1 MAYTGSVDF
10 SLIDGINQNYNA
22 KVKNV
27 SAVDKGAESFEDTL
41 ANVNDN
47 SDDVAKMSADKKND
61 GSELKAAELAGNGN
75 NRKEA
80 LNAVAK
86 KEFDNS
92 DMEQMS
98 DEMAGLMQE
107 LINSI
112 MQMLE
117 EKLGMT
123 AEELQAALGE
133 LGITEVDLL
142 NAGNLTQFVVDVK
155 ADGNLNELLVNE
167 DLHMAVT
174 ELTDALEAAADDI
187 SEELGKEFEQI
198 KTEFSDYTE
207 AVGTE
212 MAKTEVKIA
221 TTENNGKFD
230 MNDETGNNRASDN
243 AVYNGAGMFNEVVN
257 NIAQN
262 ASEVSNTQIT
272 ADIVNQV
279 IEQVKV
285 RITEDVTSMELQL
298 TPESLGKINLQVSA
312 KDGVVTAQIT
322 TETLIAKEAVESQ
335 VALLKEN
342 LNEQGVKVEA
352 VEVTVAPHQFE
363 ARDEEQRE
371 KSNEEQQTSR
381 RRFIDVN
388 GDEEEQFDEAAAI
401 ARDIMMSGGNRM
413 DIRA

>member
-1 MAYTGSVDF
+1 MAYTGSVEF
-10 SLIDGINQNYNA
+10 SLIDGINQDYNV

-388 GDEEEQFDEAAAI
+388 GDEEDQFDEAAAI

>member
-1 MAYTGSVDF
+1 MAYTGSVEF
-10 SLIDGINQNYNA
+10 SLVEGINQSYST
-22 KVKNV
+22 KVKSV
-27 SAVDKGAESFEDTL
+27 SATDEATSSFEDTL

-47 SDDVAKMSADKKND
+47 SDDAATDVTVDKKDDNSD
-61 GSELKAAELAGNGN
+61 LKAAELVNSGN
-75 NRKEA
+75 NRKA
-80 LNAVAK
+80 VLNAVAG

-92 DMEQMS
+92 DMQQMS

-123 AEELQAALGE
+123 AEELQVALEESGM
-133 LGITEVDLL
+133 TEFDLL
-142 NAGNLTQFVVDVK
+142 NAGDLTQFVVDVK
-155 ADGNLNELLVNE
+155 ADGNLNELLADE
-167 DLHMAVT
+167 DLHATVT

-198 KTEFSDYTE
+198 KTEFAET
-207 AVGTE
+207 V
-212 MAKTEVKIA
+212 KPEVKSLEA
-221 TTENNGKFD
+221 EDSSNN
-230 MNDETGNNRASDN
+230 
-243 AVYNGAGMFNEVVN
+243 AGMNNEAHDDSAMFNAIVN

-262 ASEVSNTQIT
+262 ITEASKEAASAAADTQLT
-272 ADIVNQV
+272 ANIVNQV
-279 IEQVKV
+279 IEQIKV
-285 RITEDVTSMELQL
+285 RVTEDVTSMELQL
-298 TPESLGKINLQVSA
+298 TPEALGKINLQVSA

-322 TETLIAKEAVESQ
+322 TETLIAKEAIESQ

-363 ARDEEQRE
+363 SGDEEHRE
-371 KSNEEQQTSR
+371 KSGKEQRTSG
-381 RRFIDVN
+381 RRFIDVES
-388 GDEEEQFDEAAAI
+388 EEENQLDEAAAI

>member
-133 LGITEVDLL
+133 LG
-142 NAGNLTQFVVDVK
+142 
-155 ADGNLNELLVNE
+155 
-167 DLHMAVT
+167 
-174 ELTDALEAAADDI
+174 
-187 SEELGKEFEQI
+187 KEFEQI

-285 RITEDVTSMELQL
+285 RITKDVTSMELQL

>member
-1 MAYTGSVDF
+1 MAYTGSVEF

-86 KEFDNS
+86 NEFDNS

-98 DEMAGLMQE
+98 DEIAGLMQE

>member
-1 MAYTGSVDF
+1 MAYTGSVEF
-10 SLIDGINQNYNA
+10 SLIDGINQGYNA
-22 KVKNV
+22 KVRSV
-27 SAVDKGAESFEDTL
+27 SAADEAATSFEDTL

-47 SDDVAKMSADKKND
+47 SDDAAEMSVDKKDD
-61 GSELKAAELAGNGN
+61 GSEFKAAELAGNGN

-86 KEFDNS
+86 EEFDNS

-112 MQMLE
+112 MQMLKS
-117 EKLGMT
+117 KLGMT
-123 AEELQAALGE
+123 MEELKTALEDSGMTE
-133 LGITEVDLL
+133 LDLL
-142 NAGNLTQFVVDVK
+142 NAGSLTQFVVDVK
-155 ADGNLNELLVNE
+155 ADGNLNELLVDE
-167 DLHMAVT
+167 DLHAVVS
-174 ELTDALEAAADDI
+174 ELTDALETAADDI
-187 SEELGKEFEQI
+187 SKELGKDFAELKADF
-198 KTEFSDYTE
+198 
-207 AVGTE
+207 AE
-212 MAKTEVKIA
+212 MAKPEVKSA
-221 TTENNGKFD
+221 EAENGNNADMNNG
-230 MNDETGNNRASDN
+230 A
-243 AVYNGAGMFNEVVN
+243 YNGAAMFNEIVN

-262 ASEVSNTQIT
+262 VSDTTGTQLT
-272 ADIVNQV
+272 ANIVNQV
-279 IEQVKV
+279 IEQIKLRV
-285 RITEDVTSMELQL
+285 TEDVTSMELQL
-298 TPESLGKINLQVSA
+298 TPEALGKINLQVSA

-322 TETLIAKEAVESQ
+322 TETLIAKEAIESQ

-371 KSNEEQQTSR
+371 RSNEEEQTSR

-388 GDEEEQFDEAAAI
+388 GDEEEQFDEAASI
-401 ARDIMMSGGNRM
+401 ARDIMMSSGNRM